1 MRHDRKAQLILAALL
16 TLLAFGCK
24 GTGKKL
30 TYQGTARRN
39 YYVGIRELV
48 GENYPEAQQY
58 FSFIKKKYDRFT
70 PYYVLAELRLA
81 DVAFYQEKYSSA
93 ITQYKQFL
101 SFYPTNPNV
110 PYAMFRIGHSYFKQ
124 IPDDWFF
131 MPATWQ
137 RDQSNV
143 EDALRNLRRFVQS
156 YPKSKF
162 VPAAKKLVK
171 TCRRQLYLHERY
183 VTDFYHSRKK
193 YHAVI
198 QRLERI
204 FTLYPDMGR
213 NEQTMYWLGESYVK
227 VKQLQKAL
235 TVFTVMQKLY
245 PKGKRIGEVK
255 RYISRLTKGS

>member
-1 MRHDRKAQLILAALL
+1 MRHDPKAYVITAI
-16 TLLAFGCK
+16 LLALFTFGCK
-24 GTGKKL
+24 GSGKKL

-93 ITQYKQFL
+93 ITQYKQFI

-137 RDQSNV
+137 RDQANV
-143 EDALRNLRRFVQS
+143 EDALRNLRKFSRMH
-156 YPKSKF
+156 PKSKF
-162 VPAAKKLVK
+162 VPAAKKLIEK
-171 TCRRQLYLHERY
+171 CRKQLFYHERY
-183 VTDFYHSRKK
+183 VTDFYRSRGK
-193 YHAVI
+193 HWAVI
-198 QRLERI
+198 HRLERI
-204 FTLYPDMGR
+204 FTLYPDLGR
-213 NEQTMYWLGESYVK
+213 NEQTMYLLGESYVK
-227 VKQLQKAL
+227 VKELQKAL